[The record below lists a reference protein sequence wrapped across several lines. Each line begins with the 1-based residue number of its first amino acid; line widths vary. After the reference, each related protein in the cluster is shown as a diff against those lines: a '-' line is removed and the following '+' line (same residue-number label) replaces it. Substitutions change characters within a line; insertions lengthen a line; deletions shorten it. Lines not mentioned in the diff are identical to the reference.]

1 MMKKTLFSLVALS
14 AIFVGCG
21 SDKSSDPVMNDLTGE
36 KTLEH
41 PQNAVAVEDELD
53 ESSDGCSVGLDMT
66 ANVDPEDSRAVILNI
81 SGEKS
86 CAPDYEAQPI
96 ADIYGGL
103 TYSLRTRS
111 GEVVVESLP
120 VGSVHYGCI
129 DLTNPSVPK
138 MKPTSCVN
146 LAPGEYR
153 FTVAVEGKMAY
164 YKFRIAGSDV
174 DDPLQQYLEDDDS
187 CSVGLSLNVSEDS
200 LDAKTAVM
208 NVVMEK
214 LCSTDTVPQVVTDVG
229 SLSTFGLTLRNG
241 DVVAENLAAG
251 QVHYGCIDL
260 TNPSVPKMKRESC
273 VNLAPGEYRFT
284 ITVEGKMTY
293 YQFRIVGEI
302 EE

>member
-1 MMKKTLFSLVALS
+1 MMTKTLFSLVALS

-53 ESSDGCSVGLDMT
+53 ENSDGCSVGLDMT
-66 ANVDPEDSRAVILNI
+66 ADVDPEDGRAVILNI

-86 CAPDYEAQPI
+86 CAPDYETQPI

-129 DLTNPSVPK
+129 DLTDASSPK
-138 MKPTSCVN
+138 FKIDDCTGI
-146 LAPGEYR
+146 APGSYR
-153 FTVAVEGKMAY
+153 LYITYEGKA
-164 YKFRIAGSDV
+164 
-174 DDPLQQYLEDDDS
+174 
-187 CSVGLSLNVSEDS
+187 
-200 LDAKTAVM
+200 
-208 NVVMEK
+208 
-214 LCSTDTVPQVVTDVG
+214 
-229 SLSTFGLTLRNG
+229 TF
-241 DVVAENLAAG
+241 
-251 QVHYGCIDL
+251 
-260 TNPSVPKMKRESC
+260 
-273 VNLAPGEYRFT
+273 
-284 ITVEGKMTY
+284 
-293 YQFRIVGEI
+293 YQFRIQGEL